1 MALKIDLYPAGPGA
15 ARLLIAG
22 TRPPPE
28 RVTLALQRNDGR
40 YLGTQGQWQ
49 VTAHWHP
56 LFTAETAPEGLK
68 LTLGQD
74 LVDSIVGVGGSP
86 LRVVVRLDETEDS
99 GTLRIHGAL
108 IGSPAAAL
116 YGRPAGAGQSA
127 DAGQDASQHAGFGR
141 GAPGA
146 SSADADDLSLDL
158 DDSDAPSQA
167 PVKRRTLW
175 SWLAL
180 GALLLLAV
188 IGGGAWWLGWI
199 GGGFIQHPDAPPVL
213 DAALDPSAEPEDAA
227 QSATPSEPLSVPE
240 TEQPVTGIA
249 LALRF
254 LAEGPT
260 PQVIYTRAEQLESA
274 GDCPAAYALYSEA
287 ANTDAALAA
296 RLARRYDPL
305 THSAGPCIAAPDIPY
320 AIVYFSDAAEAGDP
334 EVQRRLGQLMAERES
349 SGPTREAGLNWL
361 RKAAAAGDAEAM
373 RLLQTLGG
381 GE

>member
-108 IGSPAAAL
+108 IGSSAAAL
-116 YGRPAGAGQSA
+116 YERTAAAGQSVEVG
-127 DAGQDASQHAGFGR
+127 DTAGSGGR
-141 GAPGA
+141 EPSA
-146 SSADADDLSLDL
+146 SSADADEFSLDL
-158 DDSDAPSQA
+158 GGSDAAPQA
-167 PVKRRTLW
+167 PEKRRILW
-175 SWLAL
+175 PWLAL

-199 GGGFIQHPDAPPVL
+199 GSGAIQHPEAPPVL
-213 DAALDPSAEPEDAA
+213 DAALDPSAEPDNTA
-227 QSATPSEPLSVPE
+227 QSVPPSAPPSVPE
-240 TEQPVTGIA
+240 TAPPVTGIA
-249 LALRF
+249 LALSF

-260 PQVIYTRAEQLESA
+260 PQAIYARAEQVEAA

-320 AIVYFSDAAEAGDP
+320 AIVYYSDAAEAGDL
-334 EVQRRLGQLMAERES
+334 EVQRRLGQLMAEREI

-361 RKAAAAGDAEAM
+361 RKAAAAGDAEAV
-373 RLLQTLGG
+373 RLLQTLSGG
-381 GE
+381 Q